1 VREKRRIYVIF
12 DKFTLKQDDVE
23 KLEAKVKQLESLF
36 IKNVEDEKNSVYLIK
51 MHYNGNVMM

>member
-1 VREKRRIYVIF
+1 MHEKLRIYFIF

-36 IKNVEDEKNSVYLIK
+36 IKNVEDEKNSVYLIT
-51 MHYNGNVMM
+51 MHYNGNVIM